1 MLLVRNG
8 KAISIEENGLVLAA
22 FDFASYSDPEYP
34 LQDGDRFVLYTDGL
48 LEASD
53 ATGNSFG
60 QARLR
65 AKAGQSSG
73 LAPSDRADT
82 LLSAARNW
90 STSQMDDL
98 TLIVCDCSL

>member
-1 MLLVRNG
+1 MAKRFQSKRTGWCWRHSTSLRIPIPNIRFRTG
-8 KAISIEENGLVLAA
+8 N
-22 FDFASYSDPEYP
+22 
-34 LQDGDRFVLYTDGL
+34 FVLYTDGL

-65 AKAGQSSG
+65 AKAGQGSG
-73 LAPSDRADT
+73 LAPSDGADT